1 MPKAP
6 WCMSGMAS
14 LPTPKPALPPSL
26 PSPSPAPCVDLERK
40 VQDSSVGAWLWHQ
53 GATRGRPQNCSGS
66 QAFRVSEP
74 LGPSAPTFMASQ
86 ACSPCS
92 CPFRTLKGALQVPPH
107 PSTLKGFQSP
117 CLSPSHLHPPAPPPQ
132 DYLISV
138 S

>member
-6 WCMSGMAS
+6 WCMSGMKS

-26 PSPSPAPCVDLERK
+26 PSPFPAPCVGLERK
-40 VQDSSVGAWLWHQ
+40 VQDSSVSARLWRQ

-66 QAFRVSEP
+66 PAFRVSEP
-74 LGPSAPTFMASQ
+74 LGPSAPRFMASQ
-86 ACSPCS
+86 ARSPCS
-92 CPFRTLKGALQVPPH
+92 CPFRTLKAALHVPPH
-107 PSTLKGFQSP
+107 PSTLKGFQRP
-117 CLSPSHLHPPAPPPQ
+117 CLSPSRLHPPAPSPQ